1 MSTASAQRGLWKLM
15 LRLPAMRGQLQVLS
29 ARNTTLQSLC
39 DAFDEA
45 SSTLD
50 RLRRN
55 GSKDLKL
62 IAEYEM
68 LCADIES
75 EVIDICI
82 ATRGRSY

>member
-1 MSTASAQRGLWKLM
+1 M
-15 LRLPAMRGQLQVLS
+15 LKLPAMRGQLQMLS
-29 ARNTTLQSLC
+29 GRNTTLLSLC

-55 GSKDLKL
+55 GSSDLKL

-68 LCADIES
+68 LCSDIEG

-82 ATRGRSY
+82 SARGKLP

>member
-1 MSTASAQRGLWKLM
+1 M
-15 LRLPAMRGQLQVLS
+15 LKLPAMRGQLQVLS
-29 ARNTTLQSLC
+29 ARNNTLLSLC

-45 SSTLD
+45 SSTLE

-62 IAEYEM
+62 IAEYEI
-68 LCADIES
+68 LCSDIEG

-82 ATRGRSY
+82 ATRKNP